1 MESPSVEVVGA
12 VKRFG
17 PVAAV
22 DGVSLAI
29 GRGEL
34 FALLGPSGCGKT
46 TLLRLIAGLEVP
58 DAGII
63 RLGGVDV
70 TGVPAHRRPVHT
82 VFQQYA
88 LFPHLTVAE
97 NVGFGLPY
105 LDRALNGTRQRPN
118 RAERAARVGEA
129 LAQVRLDG
137 LGDRRPHQLSGGQ
150 RQRVAL
156 ARALVLAPQVLLLD
170 EPLAALDPAL
180 RREMQSEIKALQRGS
195 GLTFVL
201 VTHDRDEALALSD
214 RLAVLGHGRIEQI
227 GTPAE
232 VWERPATEF
241 VARFTGADN
250 LFAGEVAHGAGGP
263 VLRLPGGG
271 EVPAPPGAPPGA
283 LRFVVRPERLVLLGE
298 RTTGALPVI
307 VEDRT
312 YQGLGTTWTVR
323 GPAGERCTVYAPSDG
338 NPAPFPPGAT
348 AFLTWDPRH
357 AVVLP
362 AR

>member
-1 MESPSVEVVGA
+1 MEGPSVEVVGA

-22 DGVSLAI
+22 DGVSLAV
-29 GRGEL
+29 GRGEF

-58 DAGII
+58 DAGTI

-70 TGVPAHRRPVHT
+70 TGLPAHRRPVHT

-105 LDRALNGTRQRPN
+105 LDGARRPGRAQ
-118 RAERAARVGEA
+118 RAARVREA
-129 LAQVRLDG
+129 LAQVQLDG

-180 RREMQSEIKALQRGS
+180 RREMQGELKALQRRS
-195 GLTFVL
+195 GLSFVL

-214 RLAVLGHGRIEQI
+214 RLAVLHHGRIEQI

-232 VWERPATEF
+232 VWERPATEL

-250 LFAGEVAHGAGGP
+250 VFAGELAHGPGGP
-263 VLRLPGGG
+263 LLRLAGGG
-271 EVPAPPGAPPGA
+271 EVPAPPGAPPGP
-283 LRFVVRPERLVLLGE
+283 LRFVVRPERLALLGE
-298 RTTGALPVI
+298 TRTGALPVT

-323 GPAGERCTVYAPSDG
+323 GPAGRRFTVYAPSDG
-338 NPAPFPPGAT
+338 NPAPFPPPGAA
-348 AFLTWDPRH
+348 AFLAWDPRH
-357 AVVLP
+357 AVILP
-362 AR
+362 A